1 MIGEAETNPINT
13 EVVRQAL
20 RWANLKNN
28 PVMLYKNHGGM
39 MPEECTRA
47 IKTLEGNLD
56 GFNEWLQDQLAAF
69 PLIKN
74 FFGDL
79 ILARLK
85 QQDIL
90 ECPFFRAICDDS
102 SNLESRL
109 ERIQAIPGIEELK
122 KEYHS
127 SNNPADTDRAILNLS
142 TEVLILDFMLQLG
155 FTGIY
160 KVPKQNKAHV
170 DFVGCRDGKSYAIE
184 VTRKK
189 KVKGLQTVPYGNLED
204 PDNPH
209 NQEKI
214 SDILWNTLLHKNRQF
229 SRALTADTIDTSMI
243 KVVAIRT
250 SDFGFAQCVDA
261 AQRIAGELLMQDG
274 APAYVDC
281 VWLVP
286 YAQVTES
293 RWICKKADEV
303 LQSPSRL

>member
-102 SNLESRL
+102 SSLESRL

-122 KEYHS
+122 KELHS
-127 SNNPADTDRAILNLS
+127 SDSPAETDRAILDFS
-142 TEVLILDFMLQLG
+142 TEVLILDFLLQLG
-155 FTGIY
+155 FMGIR
-160 KVPKQNKAHV
+160 KLPKQNKAHV

-189 KVKGLQTVPYGNLED
+189 KIEGWRTVPYGNLED
-204 PDNPH
+204 PDNPENH
-209 NQEKI
+209 KKI
-214 SDILWNTLLHKNRQF
+214 SNVLWNTLLEKDDQF
-229 SRALTADTIDTSMI
+229 SRALAAGTIDPSMI
-243 KVVAIRT
+243 KVVAIKT
-250 SDFGFAQCVDA
+250 SDFGFAQCVER
-261 AQRIAGELLMQDG
+261 AQEIASDLLTQIG
-274 APAYVDC
+274 APPHVDC